1 MPLVKNYPHV
11 KVASI
16 FWGGIFCYPSCASIC
31 IFKDLSRWCILLLVK
46 GRSLRVSPLLFR
58 PSISPKVKS
67 TMEVLSPA
75 DADGSLFPSQLL
87 GREARVWF
95 GLKIWDLFVK
105 FLWTRLKTKGNAPGV
120 FWPLLNGTL
129 TGCRHFKYQ
138 PLVNAV
144 QDQINFL
151 GSLVVLLTHPQFTV
165 NSRLWGFLM

>member
-1 MPLVKNYPHV
+1 MPLVKNYPQV

-31 IFKDLSRWCILLLVK
+31 IFKDLPRWCILMLVK
-46 GRSLRVSPLLFR
+46 GRSLRV
-58 PSISPKVKS
+58 SPKVKS

-105 FLWTRLKTKGNAPGV
+105 FLWTRLKTKDNAPGV
-120 FWPLLNGTL
+120 FWPLLSGTL
-129 TGCRHFKYQ
+129 TACRHFKYQ
-138 PLVNAV
+138 PLVNAA

-165 NSRLWGFLM
+165 NSCLWGFFM